1 MLAHRAQLFFFQQ
14 PIATGNHRLFQTK
27 FLLELLFEPQVLVV
41 VIVDGDGDNALLTAA
56 LQQATNGGAIDPQ
69 LASDL
74 RLGHILLVIELGD
87 FDNQPDII
95 AVFHSHLLAPA
106 HLCKSRVCAVD
117 LI

>member
-1 MLAHRAQLFFFQQ
+1 MLAHRTQLFFFQQ

-74 RLGHILLVIELGD
+74 RLVI
-87 FDNQPDII
+87 
-95 AVFHSHLLAPA
+95 S
-106 HLCKSRVCAVD
+106 CS
-117 LI
+117 